1 MGWLDHQETPQA
13 EAKAEKNKS
22 LLPVLEVK
30 LPGGSDFIK
39 INKNVI
45 KRVYDDDLGG
55 PLLIIIDEAA
65 ELLMRTKVKSE
76 EGKEEDALKSEIES
90 MIQSITQLGRS
101 AGIHCLICTQ
111 RNDSSII
118 NGVIQNNCLS
128 TDTRV
133 LVNEVN

>member
-22 LLPVLEVK
+22 SLPILEVK

-90 MIQSITQLGRS
+90 IIQSITQLGRS

-118 NGVIQNNCLS
+118 SGVIQNNCVS
-128 TDTRV
+128 TDTKV
-133 LVNEVN
+133 FVSE